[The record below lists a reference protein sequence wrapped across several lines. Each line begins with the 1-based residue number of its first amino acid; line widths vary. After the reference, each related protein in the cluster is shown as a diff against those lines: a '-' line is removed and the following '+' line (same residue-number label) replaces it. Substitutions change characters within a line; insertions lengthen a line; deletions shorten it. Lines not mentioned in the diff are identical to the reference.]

1 MNAATESSLIDAVST
16 QQPTRVARIGDQAE
30 VLGEIY
36 QPECNLAVWQRDLEH
51 EIEHYMTQLTESN
64 RQVNLRCLIGTGEE
78 MREEITA
85 QLSRALPNFA
95 STVGDGK
102 EALINNICELVEMYQ
117 CLFEPEQIGV
127 RLATLQRAMCP
138 KFHVDLLPARMVTCF
153 SGAGTQWLPEPE
165 NGEQRIP
172 EIEPDRFEQISTGDV
187 ALLKGDGWFENEGF
201 GVVHRSPPVAE
212 GETRMFLSL
221 DFTD

>member
-1 MNAATESSLIDAVST
+1 MNAATGSSLIDAVST
-16 QQPTRVARIGDQAE
+16 QQPTRIARIGDQAE

-36 QPECNLAVWQRDLEH
+36 RPECNLAVWQRDLEK
-51 EIEHYMTQLTESN
+51 EIEHYMAQLAKSN
-64 RQVNLRCLIGTGEE
+64 RQANLRCLIGTGEE
-78 MREEITA
+78 MREEITTE
-85 QLSRALPNFA
+85 LNRALPNFK
-95 STVGDGK
+95 GK
-102 EALINNICELVEMYQ
+102 AALINNICELVEMYQ

-127 RLATLQRAMCP
+127 RLASLQRAMCP
-138 KFHVDLLPARMVTCF
+138 KFHVDFLPARMVTCF

-165 NGEQRIP
+165 DGNPRIP
-172 EIEPDRFEQISTGDV
+172 DTEPDRLEQISTGDV

-221 DFTD
+221 DFAD

>member
-1 MNAATESSLIDAVST
+1 MNAATESSLINAVST
-16 QQPTRVARIGDQAE
+16 QQPARVARISDQAE

-51 EIEHYMTQLTESN
+51 EIGHYMAQLAESN

-78 MREEITA
+78 MREEATE
-85 QLSRALPNFA
+85 QLNRALPNF
-95 STVGDGK
+95 DGK
-102 EALINNICELVEMYQ
+102 ETLVNNICELVDMYQ
-117 CLFEPEQIGV
+117 CLFEPAQIGV

-138 KFHVDLLPARMVTCF
+138 KFHVDFLPARMVTCF

-165 NGEQRIP
+165 NDNPRIP
-172 EIEPDRFEQISTGDV
+172 ESEPDSFEQIGTGDV

-221 DFTD
+221 DFAD

>member
-1 MNAATESSLIDAVST
+1 MNAATESSLIDAVSNP
-16 QQPTRVARIGDQAE
+16 QPNRVARIGDQAE

-51 EIEHYMTQLTESN
+51 EIGHYMSQLAASN
-64 RQVNLRCLIGTGEE
+64 RQVNLRCLIDTGDE
-78 MREEITA
+78 MREETST
-85 QLSRALPNFA
+85 QLSRALPNF
-95 STVGDGK
+95 DGK

-138 KFHVDLLPARMVTCF
+138 KFHVDFLPARMVTCF

-165 NGEQRIP
+165 HGEQRIP
-172 EIEPDRFEQISTGDV
+172 DTEPDSFEQISTGDV

-221 DFTD
+221 DFAD